1 MKEDTAPAAAAAG
14 CVILKTDLLVLHC
27 IVVFIAGKT

>member
-1 MKEDTAPAAAAAG
+1 MKEDTAPAAAAG